1 MNRAVKLEH
10 MDNAHHV
17 LDFWFGPRP
26 LTSQRMDE
34 RMRFWFGGRDPQE
47 LLALKDREIEARF
60 EPMMQRAA
68 AGRLD
73 AWADSPRRRLA
84 LILLLDQFPRNVHR
98 GTSRAFATDQRAA
111 DLAFS
116 GVHIGADAT
125 LDHVERIFF
134 YMPLQHSESLDVQ
147 EESVAAYRRLAE
159 EAPESLKRQFNIT
172 LGYAEL
178 HRDIIRR
185 YGRFPHRNAVLNR
198 SNTPD
203 EFNYLRNSAERF
215 GQ

>member
-1 MNRAVKLEH
+1 
-10 MDNAHHV
+10 MDNAHQV

-26 LTSQRMDE
+26 LTSERLDD
-34 RMRFWFGGRDPQE
+34 RMRFWFAGRELQE
-47 LLALKDREIEARF
+47 MLALRDDEIELRF
-60 EPMMQRAA
+60 APMVERAA
-68 AGRLD
+68 RGRLN

-84 LILLLDQFPRNVHR
+84 LILLLDQFPRNIYR
-98 GTSRAFATDQRAA
+98 GTVRAFATDEQASRLAA
-111 DLAFS
+111 G

-134 YMPLQHSESLDVQ
+134 YMPLQHSELLELQ
-147 EESVAAYRRLAE
+147 EESVSAFRRLSND
-159 EAPESLKRQFNIT
+159 APPTLKRQFGIT

-185 YGRFPHRNAVLNR
+185 FGRFPHRNSVLNR
-198 SNTPD
+198 PSTI
-203 EFNYLRNSAERF
+203 EERTYLRNSAERF